1 MSVDLAIT
9 LLLSLMSHASEISSL
24 IAKAR
29 AEGRDTLSKDEWDQ
43 ILNSADASEA
53 VLAEAIERAKQE
65 GR

>member
-24 IAKAR
+24 ITKAR
-29 AEGRDTLSKDEWDQ
+29 AEGRDKFSDEEWTQ
-43 ILNSADASEA
+43 IVAAANASEEALASA
-53 VLAEAIERAKQE
+53 VERAKAE